1 MAHLKLLWRYIKALF
16 QILEDR
22 NGLLLAQAI
31 GFKVLI
37 TIIPLAIFSTGILG
51 GMLQNERVADTA
63 LDFVGGLIPGYL
75 GEVTSFI
82 ERLQDSSGTFT
93 WVGALGLLVSLWL
106 ILNSLETI
114 VSTFIMGD
122 MRERRPML
130 RRQLFVVQI
139 MLQVGL
145 AFLLTVALTAGIHA
159 VNRSGLD
166 LLHYIGL
173 DQVWVESGWRRTI
186 NFLGLVI
193 PYLLTMSMFFQ
204 LYFFIPRPHPPVR
217 SALVGT
223 VVAAT
228 LWELAKFL
236 FTFYA
241 TRVDTFER
249 YSGDA
254 GESGVAALGDAFGL
268 VLAIVV
274 WAYYSGVV
282 LIVGA
287 ITVQLH
293 EKHGWG
299 RLHIQSSSAA

>member
-1 MAHLKLLWRYIKALF
+1 MPYLKLFWRYI
-16 QILEDR
+16 QSVYHILEER

-37 TIIPLAIFSTGILG
+37 TIIPLAVFSTGILG

-63 LDFVGGLIPGYL
+63 LDFVGGLLPGYL

-82 ERLQDSSGTFT
+82 ERLQASSGTFT
-93 WVGALGLLVSLWL
+93 WVGALGLLVSVWM
-106 ILNSLETI
+106 ILHSLETI
-114 VSTFIMGD
+114 VSTFIMGEE
-122 MRERRPML
+122 RERRPLMS
-130 RRQLFVVQI
+130 RQAFVVRI

-145 AFLLTVALTAGIHA
+145 AFLLTIALTAGIHGL
-159 VNRSGLD
+159 NRSGLEF
-166 LLHYIGL
+166 LQFVGL
-173 DQVWVESGWRRTI
+173 DNLWVASGWRRTI
-186 NFLGLVI
+186 NFLGLLI
-193 PYLLTMSMFFQ
+193 PFLLTLSMFFQ
-204 LYFFIPRPHPPVR
+204 LYFFIPRPHPPLR

-223 VVAAT
+223 LVAAT

-241 TRVDTFER
+241 THVDTFER
-249 YSGDA
+249 YRGDA

-268 VLAIVV
+268 LLAIVV
-274 WAYYSGVV
+274 WAYYTGIV

-287 ITVQLH
+287 ITVRLH

-299 RLHIQSSSAA
+299 RPHIQSSGAA